1 MDEKFEL
8 HSKFQLEGVFW
19 DAARP
24 DDKFAGT
31 LSCDGKRLELVTRA
45 ELVTPTPAMLMG
57 TDEASVPDI
66 VHGFTVK
73 GDCTIVG
80 LQQINTPGLLDY
92 SRERGVR
99 WRYFR
104 VIGPC
109 LMGWHLPSDT
119 TDVLTAA
126 DLNYTAINEWLP
138 GCGVATTFTEDAVTI
153 SFPKKRPTFLDV
165 CVLSNRVRVVIKIDP
180 NFQFRFGGKG
190 HSSLSEPIIMLE
202 PEQPKSLQWF
212 VDAIH
217 RFENFLSLCLGSSV
231 RAKTVRL
238 IGQSEENESGWLIRP
253 RGGRA
258 EKPYVPIWVRCD
270 SFQLATAIASWFS
283 TPEEDLAGRSEEVL
297 SRKSGTSESPHAM
310 LP

>member
-1 MDEKFEL
+1 MFL
-8 HSKFQLEGVFW
+8 GV
-19 DAARP
+19 DQA
-24 DDKFAGT
+24 
-31 LSCDGKRLELVTRA
+31 
-45 ELVTPTPAMLMG
+45 PAH
-57 TDEASVPDI
+57 DI
-66 VHGFTVK
+66 VHGYTNH
-73 GDCTIVG
+73 GDCTLIG
-80 LQQINTPGLLDY
+80 FQEIETPGLLDFG
-92 SRERGVR
+92 SGRGVR
-99 WRYFR
+99 WHKFG
-104 VIGPC
+104 VTGAC
-109 LMGWHLPSDT
+109 LTGWHLPSDT

-126 DLNYTAINEWLP
+126 DLTYTAINEWLP

-238 IGQSEENESGWLIRP
+238 IGQSEENESDGSYDLAVEEPRNRMCRSGFAAIAFNSRP
-253 RGGRA
+253 RLHHGSRLQRNSLHSKISSTERFGT
-258 EKPYVPIWVRCD
+258 VPCTWRPS
-270 SFQLATAIASWFS
+270 SF
-283 TPEEDLAGRSEEVL
+283 L
-297 SRKSGTSESPHAM
+297 SRRLLNHFTA
-310 LP
+310 